1 MKYFPA
7 LLLPIAA
14 TFVMSGARAEV
25 THIDN
30 EDLARLMAAGVPVI
44 DIRTEPEWK
53 ETGIV
58 KSSRLMTFFDER
70 GRADPQSWLAKLAP
84 IAKPDQPVI
93 LICRTGNRTGVL
105 AKFLDEKVG
114 YTKVYN
120 VKHGIYGWM
129 KERRPVE
136 AAAQTLAT
144 CKLAGSC

>member
-1 MKYFPA
+1 MKYSA
-7 LLLPIAA
+7 ASLLPLVAA
-14 TFVMSGARAEV
+14 LAVSGAQAEV

-30 EDLARLMAAGVPVI
+30 EELARLMAAGVPVI

-58 KSSRLMTFFDER
+58 KGSRLMTFFDER
-70 GRADPQSWLAKLAP
+70 GRADPPAWLAKLTPVAR
-84 IAKPDQPVI
+84 PDQPVI

-120 VKHGIYGWM
+120 VKHGIYGWL
-129 KERRPVE
+129 KEKRPVE
-136 AAAQTLAT
+136 PAAQTLAA
-144 CKLAGSC
+144 CKSAGSC

>member
-1 MKYFPA
+1 MRYPFALMLA
-7 LLLPIAA
+7 LLALN
-14 TFVMSGARAEV
+14 ARADV

-30 EDLARLMAAGVPVI
+30 EELARLMAAGVPVI

-58 KSSRLMTFFDER
+58 HGSRLMTFFDER
-70 GRADPQSWLAKLAP
+70 GRADPPAWLAKLDG

-114 YTKVYN
+114 YRKVYN
-120 VKHGIYGWM
+120 VRQGIHAWM
-129 KERRPVE
+129 RDKRPVE
-136 AAAQTLAT
+136 AAAQTLAA
-144 CKLAGSC
+144 CKTAGSC